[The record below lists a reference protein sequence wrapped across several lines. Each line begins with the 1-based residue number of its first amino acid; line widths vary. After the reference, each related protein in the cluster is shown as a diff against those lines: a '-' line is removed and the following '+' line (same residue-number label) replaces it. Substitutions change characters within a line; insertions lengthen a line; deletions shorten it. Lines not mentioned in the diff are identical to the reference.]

1 MGLNLQCI
9 GGFVVA
15 TVTIFAII
23 IVVIVILKRKVK
35 KEEQMKPD
43 ENPIYGMYATNSQ
56 ENLPIESEVIDEND
70 YYGI

>member
-1 MGLNLQCI
+1 
-9 GGFVVA
+9 
-15 TVTIFAII
+15 
-23 IVVIVILKRKVK
+23 
-35 KEEQMKPD
+35 MKHD